1 MPDEVL
7 TLAYDSTINALREQ
21 DSTISNLC
29 NRATGLLAAAAVG
42 TSFTTALGLAGA
54 PIALLFPSS
63 TAALCRVDRTALQ
76 LSSGG

>member
-1 MPDEVL
+1 MPDEAL

-21 DSTISNLC
+21 DSTLSNLR

-42 TSFTTALGLAGA
+42 TSFTTAFGLAGT

-63 TAALCRVDRTALQ
+63 TAALCGSTEQ
-76 LSSGG
+76 LSS